1 MPHEPPPGWATLQ
14 EKARRASN
22 PTELSNIIDEMN
34 KMLAEHEE
42 ATGDHKG
49 KPNPTKQE
57 DRKQPRINGKI
68 RG

>member
-1 MPHEPPPGWATLQ
+1 MGDV
-14 EKARRASN
+14 KVG
-22 PTELSNIIDEMN
+22 IDEMN
-34 KMLAEHEE
+34 RMLAEHEE
-42 ATGDHKG
+42 ATGNHNG